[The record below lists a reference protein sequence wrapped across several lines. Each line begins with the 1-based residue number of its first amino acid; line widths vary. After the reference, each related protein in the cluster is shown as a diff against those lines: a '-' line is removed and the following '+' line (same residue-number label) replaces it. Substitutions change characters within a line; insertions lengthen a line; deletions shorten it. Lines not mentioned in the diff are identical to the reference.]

1 MWLITNGAGYI
12 QQDERGVS
20 TVANP
25 ELALK
30 FSERNKAENF
40 YANLAKSFKNI
51 GYAVQEATDRER
63 YTDIDFDEYLD
74 ESCLDDIKTSILE
87 IQTLLRKVF
96 RMREHAQ
103 AELARADAALLDIEH
118 AAEFYAL
125 NAAQGYRL
133 YRMLHETRVER
144 RKRKDQIAICNIIID
159 SGFEGL
165 MDGTTLKRITGMDR
179 REYKPRILEELFVEE
194 RNCGDGH

>member
-12 QQDERGVS
+12 QQDERGVT

-25 ELALK
+25 ESALK
-30 FSERNKAENF
+30 FSERIKAENF

-51 GYAVQEATDRER
+51 GYSIQEATDREKHPN
-63 YTDIDFDEYLD
+63 INFDDYLD
-74 ESCLDDIKTSILE
+74 EGCLDNIKE
-87 IQTLLRKVF
+87 DVMGIQTLLRKVF

-103 AELARADAALLDIEH
+103 TELAKTEAELLDIEH

-125 NAAQGYRL
+125 NAAQGYKL
-133 YRMLHETRVER
+133 YKMLHEARMER
-144 RKRKDQIAICNIIID
+144 RRRKDQIAICNIIID

-165 MDGTTLKRITGMDR
+165 MDGTTLKRIAGMDN
-179 REYKPRILEELFVEE
+179 REYKPRVLEELFVEE
-194 RNCGDGH
+194 RNCGA

>member
-51 GYAVQEATDRER
+51 GYAVQEAIDRER

-74 ESCLDDIKTSILE
+74 ESCLDDIKTSILG

-103 AELARADAALLDIEH
+103 TELARADAALLDIEH

-165 MDGTTLKRITGMDR
+165 MDGTTLKRIAGMDR

-194 RNCGDGH
+194 RNCNG

>member
-74 ESCLDDIKTSILE
+74 ESCLDDIKTSVLN

-165 MDGTTLKRITGMDR
+165 MDGTTLKRIAGMDR

>member
-74 ESCLDDIKTSILE
+74 ESCLDDIKTSILG

-165 MDGTTLKRITGMDR
+165 MDGTTLKRIAGMDT
-179 REYKPRILEELFVEE
+179 REYKPRILQELFAEE

>member
-20 TVANP
+20 TVANS

-74 ESCLDDIKTSILE
+74 ESCLDDIKTSVLN

-165 MDGTTLKRITGMDR
+165 MDGTTLKRIAGMDR

>member
-74 ESCLDDIKTSILE
+74 ESCLDDIKTSVLG

-125 NAAQGYRL
+125 NAALGYRL

>member
-74 ESCLDDIKTSILE
+74 ESCLDDIKTSVLG

-165 MDGTTLKRITGMDR
+165 MNGTTLKRIAGMDR

>member
-25 ELALK
+25 DLALK
-30 FSERNKAENF
+30 FTERNKAENF

-51 GYAVQEATDRER
+51 GYTVKEANFGER
-63 YTDIDFDEYLD
+63 LTGINFDEYLD
-74 ESCLDDIKTSILE
+74 ENCLDNIKEDIAE
-87 IQTLLRKVF
+87 IQTLLRKVL

-103 AELARADAALLDIEH
+103 AEQSRADAALLDIEH
-118 AAEFYAL
+118 AAEFYSL

-133 YRMLHETRVER
+133 YRLLHETRVER
-144 RKRKDQIAICNIIID
+144 RRRKDQIAVCNIIID
-159 SGFEGL
+159 GGFDGL
-165 MDGTTLKRITGMDR
+165 VDGTTLKRIAGMDT

-194 RNCGDGH
+194 RNG

>member
-74 ESCLDDIKTSILE
+74 ESCLDDIKTSVLN

-165 MDGTTLKRITGMDR
+165 MDGTTLKRIAGMDR

-194 RNCGDGH
+194 RNCNG

>member
-51 GYAVQEATDRER
+51 GYAIQEATDRER

-74 ESCLDDIKTSILE
+74 EGCLDDIKTSILG

>member
-74 ESCLDDIKTSILE
+74 ESCLDDIKTSILG

-133 YRMLHETRVER
+133 YRMLHETRMER
-144 RKRKDQIAICNIIID
+144 RKRKDQIAVCNIIID

-165 MDGTTLKRITGMDR
+165 MDGTTLKRIAGMDR

-194 RNCGDGH
+194 RNCNG

>member
-74 ESCLDDIKTSILE
+74 ENCLDDIKTSVLN

-165 MDGTTLKRITGMDR
+165 MDGTTLKRIAGMDR

>member
-74 ESCLDDIKTSILE
+74 ESCLDDIKTSVLG

-165 MDGTTLKRITGMDR
+165 MDGTTLKRIAGMDT
-179 REYKPRILEELFVEE
+179 REYKPRILQELFAEE

>member
-74 ESCLDDIKTSILE
+74 ENCLDDIKTSVLG

-165 MDGTTLKRITGMDR
+165 MDGTTLKRIAGMDR

-194 RNCGDGH
+194 RNCNG

>member
-12 QQDERGVS
+12 QQDERGVT

-25 ELALK
+25 ESALK
-30 FSERNKAENF
+30 FSERIKAENF

-51 GYAVQEATDRER
+51 GYSIQEATDREKHPN
-63 YTDIDFDEYLD
+63 INFDDYLD
-74 ESCLDDIKTSILE
+74 EGCLDNIKE
-87 IQTLLRKVF
+87 DVMGIQTLLRKVF

-103 AELARADAALLDIEH
+103 AELAKTEAELLDIEH

-125 NAAQGYRL
+125 NAAQGYKL
-133 YRMLHETRVER
+133 YKMLHEARMER
-144 RKRKDQIAICNIIID
+144 RRRKDQIAICNIIID

-165 MDGTTLKRITGMDR
+165 MDGTTLKRITGMDG

-194 RNCGDGH
+194 RNCGS

>member
-74 ESCLDDIKTSILE
+74 ESCLDDIKTSVLS

-96 RMREHAQ
+96 CMREHAQ

-165 MDGTTLKRITGMDR
+165 MDGTTLKRIAGMDR

>member
-74 ESCLDDIKTSILE
+74 ESCLDDIKTSILG

-103 AELARADAALLDIEH
+103 TELARADAALLDIEH

-165 MDGTTLKRITGMDR
+165 MDGTTLKRIAGMDR

>member
-74 ESCLDDIKTSILE
+74 ESCLDDIKTSILG

-165 MDGTTLKRITGMDR
+165 MNGTTLKRIAGMDR

>member
-12 QQDERGVS
+12 QQDERGVT
-20 TVANP
+20 TVSSP
-25 ELALK
+25 ESALK

-40 YANLAKSFKNI
+40 YANLSKSFKNI
-51 GYAVQEATDRER
+51 GYAIQEATDRER

-74 ESCLDDIKTSILE
+74 EDCLDDIKTSVLG

-118 AAEFYAL
+118 AAEFYSL

-133 YRMLHETRVER
+133 YRMLHETRLER
-144 RKRKDQIAICNIIID
+144 RLRKDQIAICNIIID

-165 MDGTTLKRITGMDR
+165 IDGTTLKRIAGMDK

-194 RNCGDGH
+194 RNG

>member
-74 ESCLDDIKTSILE
+74 ESCLDDIKTSILN

-165 MDGTTLKRITGMDR
+165 MDGTTLKRIAGMDR

-194 RNCGDGH
+194 RNCNG

>member
-20 TVANP
+20 TVSNP
-25 ELALK
+25 ESALK

-51 GYAVQEATDRER
+51 GYAIQEATERER
-63 YTDIDFDEYLD
+63 HPGINFDDYLD
-74 ESCLDDIKTSILE
+74 EGCLDNIKEDIAG
-87 IQTLLRKVF
+87 IQTLLRKVY

-103 AELARADAALLDIEH
+103 EELAKTELALQDIEH

-125 NAAQGYRL
+125 NAAQGYKL
-133 YRMLHETRVER
+133 YRMLHESRMER
-144 RKRKDQIAICNIIID
+144 RRRKDQIAICNIIID
-159 SGFEGL
+159 GGFDAL
-165 MDGTTLKRITGMDR
+165 LDGTTLRRIVGMDGR
-179 REYKPRILEELFVEE
+179 AYKPRVLEELFIEE
-194 RNCGDGH
+194 RNCVY